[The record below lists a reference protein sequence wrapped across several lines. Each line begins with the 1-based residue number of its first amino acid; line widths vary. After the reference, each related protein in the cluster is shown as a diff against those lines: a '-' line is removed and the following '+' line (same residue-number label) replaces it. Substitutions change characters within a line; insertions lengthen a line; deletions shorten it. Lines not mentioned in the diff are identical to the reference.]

1 MMTETLTNKEQVE
14 ALIEK
19 STTGLKV
26 QAGAYREKVFRMIP
40 EQAHMEKITEILV
53 KTALENIDEANPDW
67 TYVASRV
74 YLTELYRQAALN
86 RQSDGNNQYGDF
98 YELIKQLTTSGVDRK
113 STRLN
118 SSHVAS

>member
-1 MMTETLTNKEQVE
+1 MMTKEQVE
-14 ALIEK
+14 ELIEK

-26 QAGAYREKVFRMIP
+26 QADAYREKVFRVIP
-40 EQAHMEKITEILV
+40 EHARMEQITEILV

-74 YLTELYRQAALN
+74 YLADLYRQATSN
-86 RQSDGNNQYGDF
+86 RQSDPNDQYGD
-98 YELIKQLTTSGVDRK
+98 LDRK

-118 SSHVAS
+118 SSHVAI